1 MMNEKEQLWYTRFL
15 NYANSGMSRTHWCRG
30 NGIAISSFRYWCKK
44 FDAMRID
51 DMQEDTE
58 SAASSWYELSCSSGS
73 EVTTQAPRKTGD
85 LIRLHISD
93 LKLEFP
99 AVTAR
104 KTGSKIRCIPEVLQ
118 SLFLRTHL
126 HPQVLSQIS

>member
-1 MMNEKEQLWYTRFL
+1 
-15 NYANSGMSRTHWCRG
+15 
-30 NGIAISSFRYWCKK
+30 
-44 FDAMRID
+44 MRID

-73 EVTTQAPRKTGD
+73 EMTTQAPRKTGD
-85 LIRLHISD
+85 PIRLQISD

>member
-73 EVTTQAPRKTGD
+73 EMTAQAPRKTGD

>member
-15 NYANSGMSRTHWCRG
+15 NYANSGMPRTRWCHE
-30 NGIAISSFRYWCKK
+30 NGIAVSSFRYWCKK

-58 SAASSWYELSCSSGS
+58 SAASSWYELSCSSGPEMPAWDS
-73 EVTTQAPRKTGD
+73 RKTGGP
-85 LIRLHISD
+85 IRLQIRD

-99 AVTAR
+99 AGTDPDIL
-104 KTGSKIRCIPEVLQ
+104 IR
-118 SLFLRTHL
+118 
-126 HPQVLSQIS
+126 ISRELMRI

>member
-15 NYANSGMSRTHWCRG
+15 NYANSGMSRTHWCRE

-58 SAASSWYELSCSSGS
+58 SATSSWYELSCSSGS
-73 EVTTQAPRKTGD
+73 EMTTQAPRKTGD
-85 LIRLHISD
+85 PIRLQISD

-99 AVTAR
+99 AGTDPDILIRICRELMRIWIWDMNR
-104 KTGSKIRCIPEVLQ
+104 KD
-118 SLFLRTHL
+118 LR
-126 HPQVLSQIS
+126 SICSGKA

>member
-73 EVTTQAPRKTGD
+73 EMTTQAPRKTGD

-99 AVTAR
+99 AGTAR
-104 KTGSKIRCIPEVLQ
+104 KTGSKIRCIPEDLQ
-118 SLFLRTHL
+118 NRCLITFLHQRALF
-126 HPQVLSQIS
+126 QIS

>member
-58 SAASSWYELSCSSGS
+58 SAASGWYELSCSSGS
-73 EVTTQAPRKTGD
+73 EMTTQAPRKTGD
-85 LIRLHISD
+85 PIRLQISD

-118 SLFLRTHL
+118 SLFLRIHL
-126 HPQVLSQIS
+126 HQRALSQIS

>member
-15 NYANSGMSRTHWCRG
+15 NYANSGISRTHWCRG

-73 EVTTQAPRKTGD
+73 EMTTQAPRKTGD